1 MKKPIRIA
9 INSASLHRNSYQL
22 EVPHRATATT
32 MIDSG
37 FTLSELLISVAI
49 VGILS
54 TLGLPN
60 YLNAVHRARQ
70 SDVSSQIMTIM
81 ASIQAYQEEF
91 LENPGS
97 WDDIAQIKP
106 VMTDAGIAS
115 GPLATAIATPN
126 GGHYTIS
133 FSNLGD
139 ITTAT
144 ATKTGSTSWGISAC
158 LNTTTG
164 ISDLHRAQPGESNQ
178 LASCE

>member
-1 MKKPIRIA
+1 M
-9 INSASLHRNSYQL
+9 IN
-22 EVPHRATATT
+22 
-32 MIDSG
+32 SG
-37 FTLSELLISVAI
+37 FTLPELIISVAI

-70 SDVSSQIMTIM
+70 SDASSQIMTILT
-81 ASIQAYQEEF
+81 SIQAYQEEF

-106 VMTDAGIAS
+106 VMTEAGIAS
-115 GPLATAIATPN
+115 GPLATPITTPS
-126 GGHYTIS
+126 GGHYMIS
-133 FSNLGD
+133 FSQSGD

-144 ATKTGSTSWGISAC
+144 ATKRDSTSWGISAC

-164 ISDLHRAQPGESNQ
+164 ISDLHRSQPGESNQ
-178 LASCE
+178 SANCE